1 MREQAVE
8 FRAIWAHTAG
18 DDKVGEE
25 CGTGL
30 LTDSLLLPFT
40 VDEEHRCEL
49 SLTWQQSIPLADRR
63 AAGAVLK
70 VITQCVTQPNKP
82 AMAVHFLWLAN
93 VILGVSFLP
102 FRARFALQPPVV
114 N

>member
-1 MREQAVE
+1 MRTFPNLAT
-8 FRAIWAHTAG
+8 AHTIGRQARRWR
-18 DDKVGEE
+18 V
-25 CGTGL
+25 
-30 LTDSLLLPFT
+30 LT
-40 VDEEHRCEL
+40 
-49 SLTWQQSIPLADRR
+49 
-63 AAGAVLK
+63 